1 MSPVLVLKQAAEGHC
16 RQQPQSQWAGLQREE
31 GRGRTTVPW
40 AGELAVGTQDAL
52 NERGAVVRALG
63 ADSLDLAAGIEQQH
77 LGLEPLNLDLLL
89 IAGLQVERR
98 DALELVF
105 LGHGQG
111 CGRERAQSC
120 CSCCGAWDESE
131 VVCKLGE
138 SLHQCDGVE
147 GGGGGRSDEETPV
160 SEEGNQKHC
169 ASQRPHCTP
178 PWNRA
183 KTAWFDG
190 DRELQRVFTVADRMF
205 NRNRG
210 RPDWLCFPV
219 FCGLMA
225 LKRCRHGGAGGV
237 GVAGAAL
244 AAVGQGRRGGTVC
257 ILLGGDREQT
267 DAT

>member
-1 MSPVLVLKQAAEGHC
+1 M
-16 RQQPQSQWAGLQREE
+16 
-31 GRGRTTVPW
+31 PW

-52 NERGAVVRALG
+52 DERGAVVRALG

-77 LGLEPLNLDLLL
+77 LGLEPLDLDLLL
-89 IAGLQVERR
+89 VAGLEVERR

-131 VVCKLGE
+131 VVGKSGE

-147 GGGGGRSDEETPV
+147 GGGEGSDEET
-160 SEEGNQKHC
+160 
-169 ASQRPHCTP
+169 QRPHCTP

-190 DRELQRVFTVADRMF
+190 DRELQRVFRVADRMF

-210 RPDWLCFPV
+210 PLDWPVFPV
-219 FCGLMA
+219 FRGLMA

-237 GVAGAAL
+237 TVAGAA
-244 AAVGQGRRGGTVC
+244 VGQARRGGTVC